1 MKAKTV
7 LIAGG
12 AGFIGSHLCDHYL
25 SKGYRVIALDNLS
38 TGKMANISHLKDNP
52 EFIFIYHDIVNH
64 IKVKEDIDLIINMAS
79 PASPPKYLSLPIPT
93 LKAGSIGAIN
103 ILDLAVRKNATIFM
117 ASTSEIYGDPLVHPQ
132 HESYYGNVNP
142 IGERSVYD
150 EAKRFQESISMAYY
164 KRYDLDIRIARIFNT
179 YGPRMDIND
188 GRLLPNLFRQ
198 LLTDEPFTVY
208 GSGIQTRSLIY
219 ISDLVVA
226 IDKLIESGY
235 NYPMNLGS
243 EDELTV
249 NQIVENVLKI
259 SNKNNHPIIKMPLPE
274 NDPLKRRPDIGKA
287 KAYLKWNPSVNLS
300 NGLKRT
306 LSYFKSELSKSSIN
320 TQK

>member
-52 EFIFIYHDIVNH
+52 EFVFIYHDIVNH

-150 EAKRFQESISMAYY
+150 EAKRFQESITMAYY

-287 KAYLKWNPSVNLS
+287 KTYLKWNPSVNLS
-300 NGLKRT
+300 DGLKST